1 MSVPVRATRRIHRKC
16 RGNRFTNQLLLQKLT
31 SCSNSSRGALKMKTI
46 NAIIL
51 AVVVLFIACAQPPVA
66 PRLNVNVRV
75 LQEEQTSNPDEDPQ
89 FEVTP
94 TILPFGLA
102 FTSLDLQVSNAGGG
116 TVDYSITS
124 LPNYLSASS
133 VSGTLSAG
141 EVKKIAVT
149 IDRSKLNSGSHSGSF
164 KVNDETISVSADVA
178 EVVGSKFEVTPTILP
193 FGLAFTSIDLQVSN
207 AGGGTV
213 DYSITGLPNYLSASS
228 VSGTLSAGE
237 VKKIAVTIDRSKL
250 NSGSHSGSFKV
261 NDETIS
267 VSADVA
273 EVVGSKFEVTP
284 TILPF
289 GLAFTSLD
297 LQVSNAGGGTVD
309 YSITGLPNYLSASS
323 VSGTLSAGEVKKI
336 AVTIDR
342 SK

>member
-1 MSVPVRATRRIHRKC
+1 
-16 RGNRFTNQLLLQKLT
+16 
-31 SCSNSSRGALKMKTI
+31 MKTI

-116 TVDYSITS
+116 TVDYSIT
-124 LPNYLSASS
+124 
-133 VSGTLSAG
+133 
-141 EVKKIAVT
+141 
-149 IDRSKLNSGSHSGSF
+149 
-164 KVNDETISVSADVA
+164 
-178 EVVGSKFEVTPTILP
+178 
-193 FGLAFTSIDLQVSN
+193 
-207 AGGGTV
+207 
-213 DYSITGLPNYLSASS
+213 GLPNYLSASS

-273 EVVGSKFEVTP
+273 EVTLDNWYVVPVKDAALVRTDKGESGKIYPCVERFAVDRPGVYRFKGIQVDDSNSYEQLDESWFVGVYDHTTKKYARCTNATITANVADHGELSIFPVIDFARHYSGPRNADCGEFQLEVEHEYEI
-284 TILPF
+284 ILFHAVLVRDDLNPDDIHQDF
-289 GLAFTSLD
+289 QGPQSVKVATFLAK
-297 LQVSNAGGGTVD
+297 
-309 YSITGLPNYLSASS
+309 
-323 VSGTLSAGEVKKI
+323 EK
-336 AVTIDR
+336 
-342 SK
+342 